1 MACSETARLPKISA
15 FFRCTVQLGATFAL
29 IIKDPTAVGICA
41 YFETSG
47 IVISQHMSERSR
59 DFCLNPVP
67 ILLEW
72 HHFQLIS
79 IHVFLQVAAQ
89 GHFEQNGIERCLI
102 LFCDLS
108 LNQRLSH

>member
-1 MACSETARLPKISA
+1 MTCTVTTRLPKVSA

-29 IIKDPTAVGICA
+29 IIKDPTAVGICT

-47 IVISQHMSERSR
+47 IMISQHMGERSR

-79 IHVFLQVAAQ
+79 IFVFLHVPTQ
-89 GHFEQNGIERCLI
+89 GHFEHYGIERC
-102 LFCDLS
+102 
-108 LNQRLSH
+108 